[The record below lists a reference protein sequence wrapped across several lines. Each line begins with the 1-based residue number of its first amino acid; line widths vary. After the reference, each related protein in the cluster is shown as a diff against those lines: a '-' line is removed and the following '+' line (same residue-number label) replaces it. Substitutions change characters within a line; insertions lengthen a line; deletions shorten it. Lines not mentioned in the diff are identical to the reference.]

1 MATQLVRVDHI
12 DATPLDS
19 VVVNVG
25 EVRLLPAWKRTTD
38 VVGAFIGLLV
48 LAPVMLAVAIAVL
61 VDSPGGPL
69 FRQTRVGLGGR
80 SFTCW
85 KFRSMRADADKV
97 REELLEHNEA
107 TGLIFKMKD
116 DPRITRCGRVIR
128 KTSLDELPQLWNVLR
143 GDMSLVGPRPPL
155 VSEVVQY
162 EEHHLGRLTVTP
174 GITGLWQVT
183 SRNRHDFEEMVQLD
197 VEYAKR
203 MSFWFDITI
212 YLRTIS
218 TVLKGSGSY

>member
-85 KFRSMRADADKV
+85 KFRSMRADADKI

>member
-25 EVRLLPAWKRTTD
+25 EVRPLPAWKRTTD

-85 KFRSMRADADKV
+85 KFRSMRADADKI